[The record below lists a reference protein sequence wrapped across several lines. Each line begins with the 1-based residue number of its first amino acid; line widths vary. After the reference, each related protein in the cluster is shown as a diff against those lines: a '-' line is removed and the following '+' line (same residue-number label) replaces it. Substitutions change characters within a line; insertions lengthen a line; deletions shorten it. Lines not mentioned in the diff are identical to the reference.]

1 MSIAIY
7 AGSFDPI
14 TNGHVDIVMRANQ
27 VFEHI
32 VVLVMQH
39 SQKTGWLSLE
49 QRVALVQET
58 FSDHP
63 SITVETAS
71 GLLAHYAQKREIQTL
86 IRGLRAVSDFDYEA
100 QMALANRDICPGL
113 DTVFFMTSKEY
124 AYLSSSVVREMVQH
138 QASVAHL
145 VPAPVQGMIES

>member
-14 TNGHVDIVMRANQ
+14 TKGHVDIVIRANQ
-27 VFEHI
+27 VFETI

-39 SQKTGWLSLE
+39 SQKMGWLPLE
-49 QRVALVQET
+49 QRVTLVKET
-58 FSDHP
+58 F
-63 SITVETAS
+63 AS
-71 GLLAHYAQKREIQTL
+71 NPMIEVATSTGLLAQYAKKRGIKTL

-100 QMALANRDICPGL
+100 QMALANRDLYPGL
-113 DTVFFMTSKEY
+113 DTVFFMTSKDY
-124 AYLSSSVVREMVQH
+124 AYLSSSIVREMVQH
-138 QASVAHL
+138 QAPVAHL

>member
-27 VFEHI
+27 VFDQI

-49 QRVALVQET
+49 QRVVLVQET

-71 GLLAHYAQKREIQTL
+71 GLLAQYAQKRGFK
-86 IRGLRAVSDFDYEA
+86 R
-100 QMALANRDICPGL
+100 
-113 DTVFFMTSKEY
+113 
-124 AYLSSSVVREMVQH
+124 
-138 QASVAHL
+138 
-145 VPAPVQGMIES
+145 